1 MRYTALAALEHG
13 TIRSHKEVATMA
25 APIRT
30 ASIDEARAHRL
41 AGSAA
46 LHARARDVVPD
57 GVTHDGRYMEPFPLY
72 CTHGSGPRK
81 WDVDGNEYVDYFGGH
96 GALLLG
102 HSHPAIVEAITRQ
115 AALGTHL
122 GACHE
127 AEVRWGE
134 LVQELVPSARG
145 GLVKFTSSGTEATML
160 AMRLARAHTGKDVIC
175 KMQGHFHGWHDYATL
190 AMQPPYDEPIAAG
203 VPRGVRESMVSVPAR
218 DIEALRALLD
228 QRDDIAGVIMVAD
241 GAGKPYLQ
249 AVRDLTTERGIV
261 FILDEVVTGFRY
273 APGGAQEYYGVTPDL
288 TTLAKILAGGLPG
301 GAIAGRAD
309 IMARF
314 LQRDDPEWTRHQRV
328 PHPGTYNS
336 NPLSAAAG
344 VACLEIV
351 RDPAVQRRAIATADQ
366 LREGFRAALARRGI
380 SGQVGGEVS
389 LAPVSFNEP
398 KIPQRKLIHR
408 FRAAMQLGGV
418 DSSGFNFIV
427 SATHGPA
434 EVEQTVAAFDNALGL
449 LQAEGAL

>member
-1 MRYTALAALEHG
+1 
-13 TIRSHKEVATMA
+13 
-25 APIRT
+25 
-30 ASIDEARAHRL
+30 
-41 AGSAA
+41 
-46 LHARARDVVPD
+46 
-57 GVTHDGRYMEPFPLY
+57 MEPFPLY
-72 CTHGSGPRK
+72 CTHASGPRK
-81 WDVDGNEYVDYFGGH
+81 WDVDGNEYIDYFGGH

-102 HSHPAIVEAITRQ
+102 HSHPAIVEALTRQ

-175 KMQGHFHGWHDYATL
+175 KIQGHFHGWHDYATL
-190 AMQPPYDEPIAAG
+190 AMQPPYDEPISAG
-203 VPRGVRESMVSVPAR
+203 VPRGVRDSVVSVPAR
-218 DIEALRALLD
+218 DIAALRALLD

-241 GAGKPYLQ
+241 GAGTSYLQ
-249 AVRDLTTERGIV
+249 AVRDLTTERGVV

-351 RDPAVQRRAIATADQ
+351 RDPAVQRRAIASADQ
-366 LREGFRAALARRGI
+366 LREGFRAMLARHSI
-380 SGQVGGEVS
+380 SGRVGGEVS
-389 LAPVSFNEP
+389 LAPVSFTEP
-398 KIPQRKLIHR
+398 KVSQRTLIHR

-418 DSSGFNFIV
+418 DSSGLNFIV

-434 EVEQTVAAFDNALGL
+434 EVEQTVAAFDDALGM